1 MVKVGDIL
9 VGHYGYSMEIY
20 DFYLVTK
27 KTAKT
32 VILQQ
37 IEKKQIG
44 GDGFRPVVTPKLEV
58 IGSKVR
64 CYLTGE
70 VITRRIKDGK
80 NYVNDK
86 SGYGIIYLDNLTE
99 EQIAKGFQEGKIS
112 KSHYDTILSCHGS

>member
-44 GDGFRPVVTPKLEV
+44 GDGFRPIVTPKLEV

-86 SGYGIIYLDNLTE
+86 SGYGIIYLDNLTT
-99 EQIAKGFQEGKIS
+99 EQIAKGYQED
-112 KSHYDTILSCHGS
+112 HLD

>member
-58 IGSKVR
+58 IGTKTR

-99 EQIAKGFQEGKIS
+99 EQITKGFQED
-112 KSHYDTILSCHGS
+112 HLD

>member
-1 MVKVGDIL
+1 MVKIGDIL

-32 VILQQ
+32 ITLQQ
-37 IEKKQIG
+37 LEKKQIG
-44 GDGFRPVVTPKLEV
+44 GDGFRPIVAPKIEVFHLEDG
-58 IGSKVR
+58 IRTR
-64 CYLTGE
+64 CYVTNE

-86 SGYGIIYLDNLTE
+86 SGYGIIYLDNLTA
-99 EQIAKGFQEGKIS
+99 EQIAKGYQED
-112 KSHYDTILSCHGS
+112 HLD